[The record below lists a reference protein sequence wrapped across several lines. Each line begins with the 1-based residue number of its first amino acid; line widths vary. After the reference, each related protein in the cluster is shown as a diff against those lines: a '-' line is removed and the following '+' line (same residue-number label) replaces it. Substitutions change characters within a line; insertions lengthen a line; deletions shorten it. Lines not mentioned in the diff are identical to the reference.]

1 MGHRNAKEEEKTR
14 ILERRSE
21 ASRAQDERAIKM
33 ETERQSSKQKRMEE
47 LEVTAL
53 SSLTLMGPQTH
64 THCLGHNS
72 AKPLSHRKRAAK
84 PDRALSGAEGAL
96 AHRG

>member
-1 MGHRNAKEEEKTR
+1 MGHRNAKEEEKT
-14 ILERRSE
+14 LERRSE

-33 ETERQSSKQKRMEE
+33 ETERQSSKQKTMEE

-64 THCLGHNS
+64 THHCLGHNS